1 MALTQRLEFRQ
12 SQSLVM
18 TPQLMQAIK
27 LLQLSNLD
35 LSAFVEEEL
44 ERNPLLER
52 ASDGVEAPVAGE
64 PAEDGQV
71 DFADLGAVH
80 GDDPAGEPSGSGAE
94 TFEPVQEEWMNRD
107 LGSRAEIEQTLDAPL
122 DNVFSEEPAE
132 TAARNAQDAAP
143 TAYTEWGGGASNDDS
158 YNLEAFVAA
167 EVTLGSHLAEQLAVA
182 FTAPAQRMIGQYLI
196 DLVDEAGYLPPDLG
210 QAAERLGARESDVEA
225 VLAVLQ
231 RFDPPGVCARTL
243 SECLAIQLRELNRYD
258 PAMQALVEHLDLLA
272 KRDIAALRKLCGVDD
287 EDIADMIGE
296 IRRLDP
302 KPGLK
307 FGASRVQTMVPD
319 VYVRPGPDGGW
330 HVELNSD
337 TLPRVLVN
345 QIYYTALSKTIR
357 KDGDKSYFTDCLQ
370 NATWLVRALDQRAR
384 TILKVATEIVRQ
396 QDGFFTYGVA
406 HLRPLN
412 LKAGADA
419 DVEPA
424 HDAPD
429 QGGHRGGPW
438 PGARRVRQGRGVA
451 PRGGVR
457 RRGGASRPQLPLERL
472 LEPEAEHAHRR
483 LRRLRAEAKPLP
495 PPGARGG
502 APLGRRRHGRHRQAE
517 HGGRRARWPVAR
529 REPRGRT
536 AHRGRRDRRRL
547 GAHRG
552 QLAGQPHVPLPGR
565 GTHR

>member
-52 ASDGVEAPVAGE
+52 ASDGTEPPVAGE
-64 PAEDGQV
+64 PVEGRAEFSDSDDSSGS
-71 DFADLGAVH
+71 F
-80 GDDPAGEPSGSGAE
+80 GDDAGGEMAAGGPGEG
-94 TFEPVQEEWMNRD
+94 FEPGQEEWLNRD
-107 LGSRAEIEQTLDAPL
+107 LGSRTEIEATLDTPL
-122 DNVFSEEPAE
+122 YNVFTEEPAE
-132 TAARNAQDAAP
+132 AAARVAQDAAP
-143 TAYTEWGGGASNDDS
+143 TAYTEWGGGASNDDD

-167 EVTLGSHLAEQLAVA
+167 EVTLGDHLAEQLAVA
-182 FTAPAQRMIGQYLI
+182 FSAPAQRMIGQYLI
-196 DLVDEAGYLPPDLG
+196 DLVDEAGYVPPDLG
-210 QAAERLGARESDVEA
+210 QAAERLGASQADVET
-225 VLAVLQ
+225 VLAALQ
-231 RFDPPGVCARTL
+231 KFDPPGVCARSL

-272 KRDIAALRKLCGVDD
+272 RRDIASLRKLCGVDD
-287 EDIADMIGE
+287 DDITDMIGE

-307 FGASRVQTMVPD
+307 FGASRAQTMVPD

-337 TLPRVLVN
+337 TLPKVLVN
-345 QIYYTALSKTIR
+345 QIYYTELSKTIR

-396 QDGFFTYGVA
+396 QDGFFTHGVA

-412 LKAGADA
+412 LKAVADA
-419 DVEPA
+419 IQMHESTVSRVTANKYMATNRGSFELKYFFTASIASADGGEAHSAEAVRHHIKLLIDAENPAAILSDDTIVE
-424 HDAPD
+424 
-429 QGGHRGGPW
+429 
-438 PGARRVRQGRGVA
+438 
-451 PRGGVR
+451 
-457 RRGGASRPQLPLERL
+457 
-472 LEPEAEHAHRR
+472 
-483 LRRLRAEAKPLP
+483 RLRATGIDIARRTVAKYREAMRIPSSVQ
-495 PPGARGG
+495 
-502 APLGRRRHGRHRQAE
+502 RRRDKQSMLGNALSAPAASSDRSRD
-517 HGGRRARWPVAR
+517 
-529 REPRGRT
+529 T
-536 AHRGRRDRRRL
+536 AP
-547 GAHRG
+547 A
-552 QLAGQPHVPLPGR
+552 
-565 GTHR
+565 

>member
-35 LSAFVEEEL
+35 LSTFVEEEL

-52 ASDGVEAPVAGE
+52 AAEAHEPPVPGEQGPERAEMADSEHAGVSEDFTSGQSDLSGGAGE
-64 PAEDGQV
+64 G
-71 DFADLGAVH
+71 
-80 GDDPAGEPSGSGAE
+80 
-94 TFEPVQEEWMNRD
+94 FEPGQEDWLSRD
-107 LGSRAEIEQTLDAPL
+107 LGSRTEIEQTLDTGL

-132 TAARNAQDAAP
+132 AAARSAQDAAP
-143 TAYTEWGGGASNDDS
+143 TAYTEWGGGASSDEE

-167 EVTLGSHLAEQLAVA
+167 EVPLADHLAEQLSVA
-182 FTAPAQRMIGQYLI
+182 FTAQSDRMIGQYLI
-196 DLVDEAGYLPPDLG
+196 DLVDEAGYLPADLG
-210 QAAERLGARESDVEA
+210 QAAERLGAKPADVEA
-225 VLAVLQ
+225 VLSVLQ
-231 RFDPPGVCARTL
+231 RFDPPGICARSL

-272 KRDIAALRKLCGVDD
+272 KRDLAALRKACGVDD

-302 KPGLK
+302 KPGLR
-307 FGASRVQTMVPD
+307 FGTSRLQTMVPD

-330 HVELNSD
+330 QVELNSD

-345 QIYYTALSKTIR
+345 QTYYAELSKTIK

-396 QDGFFTYGVA
+396 QDGFFTHGVA

-412 LKAGADA
+412 LKAVADA
-419 DVEPA
+419 IQMHESTVSRVTANKYMATNRGTFELKYFFTASIASADGGEAHSAEAVRHHIKQLIDAEDTNAILSDDTIVE
-424 HDAPD
+424 
-429 QGGHRGGPW
+429 
-438 PGARRVRQGRGVA
+438 
-451 PRGGVR
+451 
-457 RRGGASRPQLPLERL
+457 
-472 LEPEAEHAHRR
+472 
-483 LRRLRAEAKPLP
+483 RLRASGIDIARRTVAKYREAMRIPSSVQ
-495 PPGARGG
+495 
-502 APLGRRRHGRHRQAE
+502 RRREKQSAL
-517 HGGRRARWPVAR
+517 V
-529 REPRGRT
+529 
-536 AHRGRRDRRRL
+536 
-547 GAHRG
+547 
-552 QLAGQPHVPLPGR
+552 LPM
-565 GTHR
+565 

>member
-52 ASDGVEAPVAGE
+52 ADGPEPPVAGE
-64 PAEDGQV
+64 PAPE
-71 DFADLGAVH
+71 H
-80 GDDPAGEPSGSGAE
+80 GEFSDSDNSFGDEAGAE
-94 TFEPVQEEWMNRD
+94 RSEAAGGSADGFEPVQEDWLVRD
-107 LGSRAEIEQTLDAPL
+107 LGSRAEIEQTLDTPL

-132 TAARNAQDAAP
+132 AAARTAQDAAP

-158 YNLEAFVAA
+158 YNLEAFVAG

-182 FTAPAQRMIGQYLI
+182 FTDPARRMVGQYLI
-196 DLVDEAGYLPPDLG
+196 DLVDEAGYVPSDLG
-210 QAAERLGARESDVEA
+210 QASERLGASQQDVEV

-231 RFDPPGVCARTL
+231 KFDPPGVCARNL
-243 SECLAIQLRELNRYD
+243 SECLAIQLRELDRYD

-287 EDIADMIGE
+287 DDITDMIAE

-307 FGASRVQTMVPD
+307 FGSTRTQTMVPD

-345 QIYYTALSKTIR
+345 QTYYTELSKTVR
-357 KDGDKSYFTDCLQ
+357 KDGDKSYFSDCLQ

-396 QDGFFTYGVA
+396 QDGFFTHGVA

-412 LKAGADA
+412 LKTVADA
-419 DVEPA
+419 IQMHESTVSRVTANKYMATNRGSFELKYFFTASIASAHGGEAHSAEAVRHQIKQLIDMEEPA
-424 HDAPD
+424 AILSDD
-429 QGGHRGGPW
+429 TIVERLRGSGIDI
-438 PGARRVRQGRGVA
+438 ARRTVA
-451 PRGGVR
+451 KYREAMRIPSSVQR
-457 RRGGASRPQLPLERL
+457 RRDKQSMLGNALSAPASSDRS
-472 LEPEAEHAHRR
+472 
-483 LRRLRAEAKPLP
+483 
-495 PPGARGG
+495 
-502 APLGRRRHGRHRQAE
+502 
-517 HGGRRARWPVAR
+517 
-529 REPRGRT
+529 
-536 AHRGRRDRRRL
+536 RDT
-547 GAHRG
+547 
-552 QLAGQPHVPLPGR
+552 QPA
-565 GTHR
+565 

>member
-52 ASDGVEAPVAGE
+52 ANDGPEAPVAGE
-64 PAEDGQV
+64 PAAERAEFSDS
-71 DFADLGAVH
+71 
-80 GDDPAGEPSGSGAE
+80 GDSASYGDEGGVEPGDMAASAAGDSFEPSQ
-94 TFEPVQEEWMNRD
+94 FEPGQEEWLNRD
-107 LGSRAEIEQTLDAPL
+107 LGTRTEIEQTLDTGL

-132 TAARNAQDAAP
+132 AAARAAQDAAP
-143 TAYTEWGGGASNDDS
+143 TAYTEWGGAASNDDD

-182 FTAPAQRMIGQYLI
+182 FPRPVQRMIGQYLI
-196 DLVDEAGYLPPDLG
+196 DLVDDAGYLPQDLG
-210 QAAERLGARESDVEA
+210 QAAERLGAPQADVDA

-231 RFDPPGVCARTL
+231 KFDPPGVCARNL

-272 KRDIAALRKLCGVDD
+272 KRDIASLRKFCGVDD
-287 EDIADMIGE
+287 EDITDMIGE

-307 FGASRVQTMVPD
+307 FGSPKMQSMVPD

-345 QIYYTALSKTIR
+345 QIYYTELSKTIR

-396 QDGFFTYGVA
+396 QDGFFTHGVA

-412 LKAGADA
+412 LKAVADA
-419 DVEPA
+419 IQMHESTV
-424 HDAPD
+424 
-429 QGGHRGGPW
+429 
-438 PGARRVRQGRGVA
+438 
-451 PRGGVR
+451 
-457 RRGGASRPQLPLERL
+457 S
-472 LEPEAEHAHRR
+472 
-483 LRRLRAEAKPLP
+483 
-495 PPGARGG
+495 
-502 APLGRRRHGRHRQAE
+502 
-517 HGGRRARWPVAR
+517 
-529 REPRGRT
+529 
-536 AHRGRRDRRRL
+536 
-547 GAHRG
+547 
-552 QLAGQPHVPLPGR
+552 R
-565 GTHR
+565 GTANKYMATNRGSFELKYFFTASIASADGGEAH